1 MSKKELEEK
10 ISEELKSISDI
21 NYLTMIYIMLY
32 NKNNGCN

>member
-10 ISEELKSISDI
+10 IAEELNKINDI
-21 NYLTMIYIMLY
+21 DYITMIYIMLY